1 MSSRKEQIAA
11 YVEKMTDKER
21 RVLLS
26 FLKER
31 EAAMSEAEPG
41 GLPEK
46 GAALVSGCMG
56 RLLRVVWQHNG
67 IVFAYE
73 DAALSYSS
81 HKPFDPRR
89 VSAFCRKLPAGAPW
103 GFFVGGF
110 GSPQT
115 LDGKDAQK
123 VSDALALSFPP
134 AVLARAHMKASHGGT
149 GGKPDFAPEIIFPDN
164 FAPELD
170 LSENDFL

>member
-31 EAAMSEAEPG
+31 EAAISEAEPG
-41 GLPEK
+41 ELPEK

-67 IVFAYE
+67 IVFA
-73 DAALSYSS
+73 
-81 HKPFDPRR
+81 
-89 VSAFCRKLPAGAPW
+89 
-103 GFFVGGF
+103 
-110 GSPQT
+110 
-115 LDGKDAQK
+115 
-123 VSDALALSFPP
+123 
-134 AVLARAHMKASHGGT
+134 
-149 GGKPDFAPEIIFPDN
+149 
-164 FAPELD
+164 
-170 LSENDFL
+170 